1 MGFICEGVSAYC
13 FFETLLAIPGIFE
26 DYRCNEGLVGALHH
40 SGVAAMALRYSQTPS
55 QTPKMSLDVYVQAI
69 KL

>member
-13 FFETLLAIPGIFE
+13 FFEMPLAIPGIFK
-26 DYRCNEGLVGALHH
+26 DYRCDKGLVRALHH
-40 SGVAAMALRYSQTPS
+40 SGVAAMALRYSQTS
-55 QTPKMSLDVYVQAI
+55 QTPKMSLDVYVQEI